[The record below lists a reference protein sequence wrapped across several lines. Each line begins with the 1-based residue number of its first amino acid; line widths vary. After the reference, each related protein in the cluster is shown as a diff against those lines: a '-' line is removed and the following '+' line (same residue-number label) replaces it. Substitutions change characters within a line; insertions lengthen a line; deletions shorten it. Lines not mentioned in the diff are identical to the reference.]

1 MFRNDKGDVRRHLP
15 VWRHV
20 EEQEE
25 VVSLLC
31 LVQDV
36 WILGIVKAYPS
47 DSAVEGL
54 LGQSGWS
61 SKRRSYYGSGNIK
74 NFKKDSIVVAF
85 SQQTK
90 LSAIDSCDSPEEI
103 TRPTR

>member
-15 VWRHV
+15 VRRDM

-36 WILGIVKAYPS
+36 WILGIVKEYPS

-54 LGQSGWS
+54 LGQSG
-61 SKRRSYYGSGNIK
+61 
-74 NFKKDSIVVAF
+74 
-85 SQQTK
+85 
-90 LSAIDSCDSPEEI
+90 
-103 TRPTR
+103 

>member
-1 MFRNDKGDVRRHLP
+1 MFRHDKGDVRRHLP
-15 VWRHV
+15 VRRDM

-54 LGQSGWS
+54 LGQSG
-61 SKRRSYYGSGNIK
+61 
-74 NFKKDSIVVAF
+74 
-85 SQQTK
+85 
-90 LSAIDSCDSPEEI
+90 
-103 TRPTR
+103 